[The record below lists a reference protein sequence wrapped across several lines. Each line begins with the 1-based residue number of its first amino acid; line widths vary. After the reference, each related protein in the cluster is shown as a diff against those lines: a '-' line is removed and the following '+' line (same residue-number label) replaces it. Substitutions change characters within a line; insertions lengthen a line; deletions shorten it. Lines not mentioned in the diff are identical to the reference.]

1 MSKRGYRAWTPGE
14 EAKLP
19 CWVAQHSNLTWE
31 ERAHQYSVTCKP
43 RSGEAIRSKLQNLRK
58 GIKRHRPLNKRG
70 SNLRSNTAKTAKTA
84 RKQRRRETPSLSV
97 CLPHMHS
104 EQEGDEAPGQAAPVL
119 RSQQESYA
127 SPQHCAEDRLSQYKQ
142 TTMARYVGQQK
153 HHSSWSYG
161 KTFAIYVRRA
171 ILTVHPGI
179 GVKGLGWHL
188 SSFQASPRKMALLW
202 KLVYRIAGRIQ
213 Q

>member
-1 MSKRGYRAWTPGE
+1 
-14 EAKLP
+14 
-19 CWVAQHSNLTWE
+19 
-31 ERAHQYSVTCKP
+31 
-43 RSGEAIRSKLQNLRK
+43 
-58 GIKRHRPLNKRG
+58 
-70 SNLRSNTAKTAKTA
+70 
-84 RKQRRRETPSLSV
+84 
-97 CLPHMHS
+97 MHS
-104 EQEGDEAPGQAAPVL
+104 EQERDEAPGQAAPVL

-142 TTMARYVGQQK
+142 TTMARYVGLQK
-153 HHSSWSYG
+153 HHSSWSY
-161 KTFAIYVRRA
+161 
-171 ILTVHPGI
+171 GI